1 MEKISFLDS
10 IIKILNLIASVPF
23 FIEILILSIILLIMM
38 IFFYFKK
45 SKKGKITSIIIYF
58 IVLILLPVSHIS
70 FFASTLDKVVENFVK
85 IIYFPSCYVYMFLLI
100 STDISVFISI
110 LKNNKE
116 KQKRIVGIL
125 DLIYFFVF
133 QFLFFLIVRLIIT
146 NNIDVFE
153 RTSLYSNIELTS
165 LIQVSSYIF
174 WIRIGIKLI
183 SLIVNR
189 LSKNPI
195 LSDSSDKVDKS
206 EENEVINNINE
217 PKITDITYQTVDM
230 NNQVVPK
237 NSFIE
242 PINNENNFNNI
253 TVENKPIKQT
263 LDNMNGIS
271 SMLDIPTIE
280 HTNTSIKHTSVGK
293 DYNNKTENTEVN
305 KDLLIPTIPT
315 INLYS
320 NNYNNSNG
328 NDASIAKPES
338 ENNNVVDNVKN
349 SNNVENNIP
358 IKNDIKIDLNSD
370 DEDNYFDDFYD

>member
-1 MEKISFLDS
+1 
-10 IIKILNLIASVPF
+10 
-23 FIEILILSIILLIMM
+23 
-38 IFFYFKK
+38 
-45 SKKGKITSIIIYF
+45 
-58 IVLILLPVSHIS
+58 
-70 FFASTLDKVVENFVK
+70 
-85 IIYFPSCYVYMFLLI
+85 
-100 STDISVFISI
+100 
-110 LKNNKE
+110 
-116 KQKRIVGIL
+116 
-125 DLIYFFVF
+125 
-133 QFLFFLIVRLIIT
+133 
-146 NNIDVFE
+146 
-153 RTSLYSNIELTS
+153 
-165 LIQVSSYIF
+165 
-174 WIRIGIKLI
+174 
-183 SLIVNR
+183 
-189 LSKNPI
+189 
-195 LSDSSDKVDKS
+195 
-206 EENEVINNINE
+206 
-217 PKITDITYQTVDM
+217 M
-230 NNQVVPK
+230 NNQVLPK

>member
-23 FIEILILSIILLIMM
+23 FIEILILSIILLIVM

-100 STDISVFISI
+100 LTDISVFISI

-116 KQKRIVGIL
+116 KQIKVVGIL

-146 NNIDVFE
+146 NSIDVFE
-153 RTSLYSNIELTS
+153 RTSLYSNAELTS

-174 WIRIGIKLI
+174 WIRIGIMLI
-183 SLIVNR
+183 SFIVNR
-189 LSKNPI
+189 LSKSPI
-195 LSDSSDKVDKS
+195 LSDSNDKVVNS
-206 EENEVINNINE
+206 EENKNFNNINE
-217 PKITDITYQTVDM
+217 SNISDITYSSVDM
-230 NNQVVPK
+230 NNQTIPK

-242 PINNENNFNNI
+242 PINNEKNFDNTEI
-253 TVENKPIKQT
+253 ENKTVKPT

-271 SMLDIPTIE
+271 SMLDIPIIE
-280 HTNTSIKHTSVGK
+280 HTNTRHAFVENNYS
-293 DYNNKTENTEVN
+293 NKTEKAEGNN
-305 KDLLIPTIPT
+305 DLLVPTIPT

-320 NNYNNSNG
+320 NNDNNRNISNV
-328 NDASIAKPES
+328 SIAKT
-338 ENNNVVDNVKN
+338 ENNNVVDSAKSV
-349 SNNVENNIP
+349 NNVENNMP
-358 IKNDIKIDLNSD
+358 IKNDIKIELNSD